1 MGVFLCARWAYYC
14 ILLMITCTKCDE
26 TKPESEFYSDKRRL
40 SGFRFC
46 CKQCQCEQTRC
57 KYATDSDYRERKLAT
72 AEEYV
77 KGRRREYQI
86 RILTILKHTGCKDCG
101 EKDPLVLDFDHM
113 RDKTAGVSRLLRNN
127 ASWEDIEIEIT
138 KCEVRC
144 SNCHRR
150 KTARERNYYA
160 DIDLA
165 IL

>member
-1 MGVFLCARWAYYC
+1 
-14 ILLMITCTKCDE
+14 MITCTKCDE
-26 TKPESEFYSDKRRL
+26 TKPESEFYPDNRRR
-40 SGFRFC
+40 SGFRSC
-46 CKQCQCEQTRC
+46 CKQCQCKQTRV
-57 KYATDSDYRERKLAT
+57 KYATNSDYRERKLAT

-113 RDKTAGVSRLLRNN
+113 RDKVAGVSRLLRNN
-127 ASWEDIEIEIT
+127 ASWEDIELEIA

-144 SNCHRR
+144 ANCHRR